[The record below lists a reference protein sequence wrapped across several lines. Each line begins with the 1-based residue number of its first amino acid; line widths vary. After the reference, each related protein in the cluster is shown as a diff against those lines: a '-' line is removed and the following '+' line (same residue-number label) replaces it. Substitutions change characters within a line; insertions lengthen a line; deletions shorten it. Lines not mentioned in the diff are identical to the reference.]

1 VNLQFSCSFFLQG
14 EGTPNGRLRERAGRL
29 DVLDVAWGSAGLAMI
44 GDCDHRW
51 SLLGDCYPEGGS
63 WERQL
68 QAGGGGSRSFGGVAE
83 ILSSLGLLGL
93 RGSERRRGAMRQR
106 NRRPCRGRRLSQ
118 RYRSSVLKFDFSL
131 GSCCDRMSIGL
142 ARGQCDAIPRELDHF
157 LVLILGVGKAFARSI
172 TPLEPPSLPLRHVL
186 KVGMF

>member
-1 VNLQFSCSFFLQG
+1 MLSNCNQTNYNQITILQFSCSFFLQG

-51 SLLGDCYPEGGS
+51 SLLGDCCPESGS

-68 QAGGGGSRSFGGVAE
+68 PAGGGGSRSFGGVAE

-106 NRRPCRGRRLSQ
+106 NRL
-118 RYRSSVLKFDFSL
+118 
-131 GSCCDRMSIGL
+131 
-142 ARGQCDAIPRELDHF
+142 REREFTD
-157 LVLILGVGKAFARSI
+157 VLIKHI
-172 TPLEPPSLPLRHVL
+172 T
-186 KVGMF
+186 